1 MSKRSEARKQF
12 LADVLSTAIEGG
24 INYWAAVDFDSA
36 ERVECEQDALGWR
49 YGSVR
54 ILDKVDGTEFGTMR
68 TIDANTVARG
78 LRELRKTDRYSF
90 KDLRKADRTNGDEGD
105 FDAGDADAVIQ
116 LGIFGEIVYG

>member
-12 LADVLSTAIEGG
+12 LADVLATAIEGG
-24 INYWAAVDFDSA
+24 INYWAAVDSA
-36 ERVECEQDALGWR
+36 ERVECEQDVIGWR

-68 TIDANTVARG
+68 IIDANTVARG
-78 LRELRKTDRYSF
+78 LRELRNSTRYAF
-90 KDLRKADRTNGDEGD
+90 PALRKADRTNGDEGD

>member
-24 INYWAAVDFDSA
+24 INYWANIDSA
-36 ERVECEQDALGWR
+36 ERVDCEQDVIGWR
-49 YGSVR
+49 YGQVR
-54 ILDKVDGTEFGTMR
+54 IHDKEDGSDFGTMR
-68 TIDANTVARG
+68 VIDANTVARG
-78 LRELRKTDRYSF
+78 LRELRNSTRYSF
-90 KDLRKADRTNGDEGD
+90 ADMRKADRTNGDEGD